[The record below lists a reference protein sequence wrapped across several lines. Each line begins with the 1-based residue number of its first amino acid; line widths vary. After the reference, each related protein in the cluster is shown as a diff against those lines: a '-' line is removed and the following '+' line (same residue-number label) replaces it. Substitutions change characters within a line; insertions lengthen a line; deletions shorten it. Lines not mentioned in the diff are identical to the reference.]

1 MPSHI
6 IMLSPK
12 LKWPRETSCIPNSTL
27 QPISDQRTRS
37 ALDNQVTH
45 LFLILNTQSTIT
57 ELDQRTCNFIDRSLA
72 SFSFRT
78 KTLLF
83 FCIQLLRIWSVLD
96 ILTLN
101 KRNLEE
107 KYIIFG
113 IHHCTRHV
121 SYRYL

>member
-12 LKWPRETSCIPNSTL
+12 LKWPRETSCKPNSTL

-37 ALDNQVTH
+37 ALATHSERPIDDHRTRSTHVKRYRQVAD
-45 LFLILNTQSTIT
+45 LFLI
-57 ELDQRTCNFIDRSLA
+57 
-72 SFSFRT
+72 RT

-83 FCIQLLRIWSVLD
+83 FCIQLLHIWSVLD
-96 ILTLN
+96 ILTWN
-101 KRNLEE
+101 KRELEG
-107 KYIIFG
+107 KYIIFR
-113 IHHCTRHV
+113 IHYCTRHI